1 MKIGWLPISP
11 RLASGRLR
19 RLIPAQQLQMLGH
32 EIAADVSDPMDVL
45 ILAKHD
51 WPEFDIRA
59 RRTIY
64 DVCDDH
70 FDDEWAGHYR
80 HWIDNA
86 DLVTCNSREM
96 QRIIWD
102 RCRRHAVV
110 IDDPYESDERP
121 AKCHAP
127 ALWFGASHN
136 LIDLIPIADQLP
148 DLVVVS
154 DADGKRIT
162 RWSPAT
168 MRQAWGVCGLVVLP
182 TGKRQAKS
190 ANRAVESIRNGLYP
204 VCGHLPAYHELGLG
218 VNDVPGKAWELL
230 DDPTATREKV
240 RELQALVRDRFSPA
254 TVGKAWA
261 DAVNGVCD
269 TPKNA

>member
-1 MKIGWLPISP
+1 MRIGWLPVSP

-19 RLIPAQQLQMLGH
+19 RLIPAIQLQKMGH
-32 EIAADVSDPMDVL
+32 EIVSDVSDPMDVL

-80 HWIDNA
+80 HWIDAA

-96 QRIIWD
+96 QRIIWE
-102 RCRRHAVV
+102 RCRRHAEV
-110 IDDPYESDERP
+110 IDDPYESEEHTP
-121 AKCHAP
+121 KCHDP
-127 ALWFGASHN
+127 VLWFGASHN
-136 LIDLIPIADQLP
+136 LIDLIPIADKLP

-162 RWSPAT
+162 KWSPAT
-168 MRQAWGVCGLVVLP
+168 MRQAWDTCGLVVLP

-218 VNDVPGKAWELL
+218 VDDVPAEAWRRLE
-230 DDPTATREKV
+230 DPEGTMAEVERLQAVV
-240 RELQALVRDRFSPA
+240 RERFSPEA
-254 TVGKAWA
+254 IGRAW
-261 DAVNGVCD
+261 DKAVNGIG
-269 TPKNA
+269 A